1 MGGPL
6 RTALKK
12 LARRLRGRSAKR
24 DPYLVTR
31 ELITT
36 PRPVIFDVGAN
47 IGQTALHY
55 RALFPGATI
64 HCFEPFPPSFE
75 QLRVAVGRD
84 PHAQLHL
91 LALAASSGSARLKVN
106 RSAAT
111 NSLLPSDERAA
122 HYWGGG
128 LLDTEGEVEVV
139 TRTLDEFCAAQGIGR
154 VDVLKLDVQGA
165 EYAVLEGARATLT
178 AQRVDVLYMEVITAP
193 TYVGQR
199 ELHDYLALLHE
210 RGYRL
215 FDFYNP
221 ARRDGRLIQ
230 SDIIF
235 VSEEFLD
242 RYERDRART
251 GAG

>member
-1 MGGPL
+1 M
-6 RTALKK
+6 
-12 LARRLRGRSAKR
+12 
-24 DPYLVTR
+24 TR
-31 ELITT
+31 ELVAALE
-36 PRPVIFDVGAN
+36 PVIFDVGAN
-47 IGQTALHY
+47 IGETALRY
-55 RALFPGATI
+55 RELFPAATI
-64 HCFEPFPPSFE
+64 HCFEPFPLSFE
-75 QLRVAVGRD
+75 RLRTALEGDAR
-84 PHAQLHL
+84 ARLHL

-111 NSLLPSDERAA
+111 NSLLASDERAA

-128 LLDTEGEVEVV
+128 LLDTETEVEVG
-139 TRTLDEFCAAQGIGR
+139 TRMLDEFCAAER
-154 VDVLKLDVQGA
+154 VERIDILKLDVQGA
-165 EYAVLEGARATLT
+165 EYAVLEGARQMLT
-178 AQRVDVLYMEVITAP
+178 AQRIDVIYMEVITAP

-235 VSEEFLD
+235 VSSQFLE
-242 RYERDRART
+242 RYESARA
-251 GAG
+251 AG